1 MVILQM
7 RSTLLQFCFCLMAFS
22 QMVWAAPEGST
33 PTTHEFLLANGLKL
47 IVREDHRAPTVAHMV
62 WYRAGSMDEVNG
74 RTGVA
79 HVLEHMM
86 FKGTHQVKSGEFS
99 RLVAAVGGRENAF
112 TSRDYTAYFQQVEKS
127 KLDEVMRLEADRMTN
142 LNFDDAEFLKEIQ
155 VVMEERR
162 LRTEDNPSSLLNES
176 LMATAFM
183 SSPYRHPVIG
193 WMNDL
198 ENMKASDARD
208 WYRSWYAPNNATVVI
223 SGDVDPQAILRSV
236 EKYYGVASAKELPVR
251 KPQLEPPQKGVKR
264 VQVKAPADSAQ
275 LAMAWKVPKL
285 HPGKI
290 DDAEPYALEL
300 LAAVLDG
307 YDNARLNRVLVKQE
321 RVVDDVGVGYDMISR
336 GPELF
341 LINVRMAKGKTLAQ
355 AESSI
360 RKALQEIVQNGIQDS
375 ELKRIK
381 VRILSDQIYKRDS
394 IFGQAMEI
402 GGTEMAGFSWRDID
416 LMLEKMQAITP
427 AQVQAVAKKYLVDE
441 GLTIA
446 SLDPQP
452 RKLSE
457 ASKEAK

>member
-1 MVILQM
+1 MVIKYM
-7 RSTLLQFCFCLMAFS
+7 RSNLLRICFLFLLCAPLS
-22 QMVWAAPEGST
+22 WAASSNAPD
-33 PTTHEFLLANGLKL
+33 THEFMLSNGLKL

-86 FKGTHQVKSGEFS
+86 FKGTDKVKSGEFS

-127 KLDEVMRLEADRMTN
+127 KLDKVIELEADRMSN

-183 SSPYRHPVIG
+183 TSPYRHPVVG

-198 ENMKASDARD
+198 QNMKAADARD

-223 SGDVDPQAILRSV
+223 SGDVDPKQILKAV
-236 EKYYGVASAKELPVR
+236 EKYYGAIPMHELPVR
-251 KPQLEPPQKGVKR
+251 KPQIEPPQKGIKQ
-264 VQVKAPADSAQ
+264 VQVMAPADNAQ
-275 LAMAWKVPKL
+275 LAMAWKVPRIE
-285 HPGKI
+285 PGKL
-290 DDAEPYALEL
+290 DDPEPYALEL
-300 LAAVLDG
+300 LTAVLDG

-321 RVVDDVGVGYDMISR
+321 KVVNDVGVSYDMISR

-341 LINVRMAKGKTLAQ
+341 LINASMAKGKTVAQ
-355 AESSI
+355 AQASI
-360 RKALQEIVQNGIQDS
+360 RKALEELKQKGILES

-402 GGTEMAGFSWRDID
+402 GSTEMAGFSWKDID
-416 LMLEKMQAITP
+416 YMLEKMQTITP
-427 AQVQAVAKKYLVDE
+427 DQVQAVAKKYLVDE

-446 SLDPQP
+446 VLDPQA
-452 RKLSE
+452 RKSE
-457 ASKEAK
+457 TSKEGK